1 MTLDGQGAARVTV
14 PDIPK
19 IEQPSVLNA
28 EMDYADANGEI
39 LTAAGRVDLWPS
51 AVTLGIRREGWV
63 ASTEQMRFRVV
74 ALDLDGHPIAGQR
87 VDVALYSASDYSY
100 RKRLIGGF
108 YAYDSVREMRTPRRE
123 LQRQNRRAGTAAVR
137 SRARRCGRSHR
148 RRANERR
155 RRQPR

>member
-1 MTLDGQGAARVTV
+1 MIEGITQTGAAAYDFESERIANDVVKAHVFPVNLDAQGAARVTV

-39 LTAAGRVDLWPS
+39 LTAAGRVELWPS

-74 ALDLDGHPIAGQR
+74 ALDLAGHPIAGQR
-87 VDVALYSASDYSY
+87 VDVSLYSASDYSY

-108 YAYDSVREMRTPRRE
+108 YAYDSVREI
-123 LQRQNRRAGTAAVR
+123 AA
-137 SRARRCGRSHR
+137 
-148 RRANERR
+148 
-155 RRQPR
+155 